1 MNVWQRAAG
10 DGQRAASGRRHRA
23 VAAETAWGWQQ
34 KAADCRQAGSGQRAA
49 GSGQRAA
56 GSGQRAAGSG
66 QRAAGEASF
75 VGSDGNGGYVGLM
88 GSAIDTQVA
97 AVNELTARWAA
108 LSGDRDFVVSGA
120 GVWPLLALLAAAADG
135 PARAELEA
143 AVGLPAE
150 RAQGAALEVLRI
162 MAEAEELSAAL
173 GAWFAE
179 GFPLHRAW
187 TDSLP
192 PDIIGR
198 LTGQEALDSWA
209 ARGTGGLIDRFPL
222 RIEPDTMLVL
232 ATALVA
238 KTEWCEHFADAV
250 LRPETGPWRGI
261 VGRGLTR
268 TTGDLSQVSLLD
280 GPDLVTRVVVTGTGD
295 LDVHLLLGA
304 ESNGGESP
312 DTGLP
317 GIVHGTKP
325 NDSGSPDTMLGAA
338 PGSTEPPR
346 TSSPGAV
353 LTTGLAA
360 LTGDVPVRNHLP
372 PGTTGPGLRVTQH
385 RAPRPGDRLDI
396 RLPPFEIR
404 SSHDLCATPELF
416 GLTAA
421 MRTDRNH
428 FPAISPEPLA
438 LAHGVQDV
446 LARFTREGFEAAAV
460 TSFAAVAVSM
470 PLSAEHLI
478 TQVEVAFDRPFG
490 FLAVH
495 RATGL
500 AVVAGW
506 VAELPARIHA
516 PGDLH
521 D

>member
-1 MNVWQRAAG
+1 
-10 DGQRAASGRRHRA
+10 
-23 VAAETAWGWQQ
+23 
-34 KAADCRQAGSGQRAA
+34 
-49 GSGQRAA
+49 
-56 GSGQRAAGSG
+56 
-66 QRAAGEASF
+66 
-75 VGSDGNGGYVGLM
+75 M
-88 GSAIDTQVA
+88 GSAIDTRVA

-108 LSGDRDFVVSGA
+108 LAGERDFVVSGA

-143 AVGLPAE
+143 AIGLPAE
-150 RAQGAALEVLRI
+150 RAQGAALEIPRI
-162 MAEAEELSAAL
+162 MAEAEDVSAVL

-179 GFPLHRAW
+179 GLPLHHAW

-192 PDIIGR
+192 PDTIGR
-198 LTGQEALDSWA
+198 LTSQETLDSWA

-238 KTEWCEHFADAV
+238 QTEWCEHFADAV

-261 VGRGLTR
+261 AGRGLTR
-268 TTGDLSQVSLLD
+268 TTGDLSEVALLD

-304 ESNGGESP
+304 EPNGGESLDRAP
-312 DTGLP
+312 DTE
-317 GIVHGTKP
+317 
-325 NDSGSPDTMLGAA
+325 SPREG
-338 PGSTEPPR
+338 
-346 TSSPGAV
+346 SPGAV

-360 LTGDVPVRNHLP
+360 LTGDVPVRDHLP
-372 PGTTGPGLRVTQH
+372 PGTIGPGLRVTQH

-396 RLPPFEIR
+396 HLPPFEIR

-495 RATGL
+495 RTTGL

-516 PGDLH
+516 PDDLH

>member
-1 MNVWQRAAG
+1 
-10 DGQRAASGRRHRA
+10 
-23 VAAETAWGWQQ
+23 
-34 KAADCRQAGSGQRAA
+34 
-49 GSGQRAA
+49 
-56 GSGQRAAGSG
+56 
-66 QRAAGEASF
+66 
-75 VGSDGNGGYVGLM
+75 M

-108 LSGDRDFVVSGA
+108 VAGDRDFVVSGA
-120 GVWPLLALLAAAADG
+120 GIWPLLALLAAAAED

-150 RAQGAALEVLRI
+150 RAQDAALEVLRI
-162 MAEAEELSAAL
+162 MAEAEDLSAVL

-179 GFPLHRAW
+179 GLPLHRTW

-192 PDIIGR
+192 PNTIGR
-198 LTGQEALDSWA
+198 LTSQEALDSWA
-209 ARGTGGLIDRFPL
+209 ARGTGGLIDKFPL

-238 KTEWCEHFADAV
+238 KTEWCEHFADAM

-261 VGRGLTR
+261 AGRGLTR
-268 TTGDLSQVSLLD
+268 TTGDLSQVALLD

-312 DTGLP
+312 DTE
-317 GIVHGTKP
+317 
-325 NDSGSPDTMLGAA
+325 SPRKG
-338 PGSTEPPR
+338 
-346 TSSPGAV
+346 SPGAV

-372 PGTTGPGLRVTQH
+372 SGTTGPGLRVTQH

-416 GLTAA
+416 GLIAA

-438 LAHGVQDV
+438 LAQGVQDV

-460 TSFAAVAVSM
+460 TSFAVRAVSM

-506 VAELPARIHA
+506 VAELPARTDA
-516 PGDLH
+516 PDLLH

>member
-1 MNVWQRAAG
+1 
-10 DGQRAASGRRHRA
+10 
-23 VAAETAWGWQQ
+23 
-34 KAADCRQAGSGQRAA
+34 
-49 GSGQRAA
+49 
-56 GSGQRAAGSG
+56 
-66 QRAAGEASF
+66 
-75 VGSDGNGGYVGLM
+75 M

-108 LSGDRDFVVSGA
+108 VAGERDFVVSGA
-120 GVWPLLALLAAAADG
+120 GIWPLLALLAAAADD

-150 RAQGAALEVLRI
+150 RAHSAALEVLRI
-162 MAEAEELSAAL
+162 MAEAEDLSAVL
-173 GAWFAE
+173 GVWFAE
-179 GFPLHRAW
+179 ELPLHRVW
-187 TDSLP
+187 SDSLP
-192 PDIIGR
+192 PDTIGR
-198 LTGQEALDSWA
+198 LTIQAALDAWA
-209 ARGTGGLIDRFPL
+209 ARGTDGLIDRFPL
-222 RIEPDTMLVL
+222 RIDPDTMLVL

-238 KTEWCEHFADAV
+238 KTEWREHFVDAV

-261 VGRGLTR
+261 DGRGLTR

-280 GPDLVTRVVVTGTGD
+280 GSEPVTRVVVTGTGD

-304 ESNGGESP
+304 APDATESP
-312 DTGLP
+312 DA
-317 GIVHGTKP
+317 
-325 NDSGSPDTMLGAA
+325 SP
-338 PGSTEPPR
+338 
-346 TSSPGAV
+346 PGAV

-360 LTGDVPVRNHLP
+360 LTGQVPVRDHLP
-372 PGTTGPGLRVTQH
+372 PGTTGPGLRVTRH

-396 RLPPFEIR
+396 RMPPFEIR

-438 LAHGVQDV
+438 LAQGAQDV

-460 TSFAAVAVSM
+460 TGLAMRAVSM

-478 TQVEVAFDRPFG
+478 TQVEVVFDRPFG

-506 VAELPARIHA
+506 VAELPGRAGG
-516 PGDLH
+516 PDDLFG
-521 D
+521 

>member
-1 MNVWQRAAG
+1 
-10 DGQRAASGRRHRA
+10 
-23 VAAETAWGWQQ
+23 
-34 KAADCRQAGSGQRAA
+34 
-49 GSGQRAA
+49 
-56 GSGQRAAGSG
+56 
-66 QRAAGEASF
+66 
-75 VGSDGNGGYVGLM
+75 M
-88 GSAIDTQVA
+88 GSAIDTQVT
-97 AVNELTARWAA
+97 AVNELTARWTAVA
-108 LSGDRDFVVSGA
+108 GERDFVVSGA

-143 AVGLPAE
+143 AIGLPAE
-150 RAQGAALEVLRI
+150 RAQGAALEILRI
-162 MAEAEELSAAL
+162 MAEAEDLSAVL

-179 GFPLHRAW
+179 GLPLHRAW

-192 PDIIGR
+192 PDTIGR
-198 LTGQEALDSWA
+198 LTTQEAMDSWA

-222 RIEPDTMLVL
+222 RIDPDTMLVL

-238 KTEWCEHFADAV
+238 KTEWREHFADAV
-250 LRPETGPWRGI
+250 LLPENGPWRGI

-268 TTGDLSQVSLLD
+268 TTRDLSEVALLD
-280 GPDLVTRVVVTGTGD
+280 GLDLVTRVVVTGTGD
-295 LDVHLLLGA
+295 LDVHLLLGT

-312 DTGLP
+312 DTA
-317 GIVHGTKP
+317 
-325 NDSGSPDTMLGAA
+325 PDTE
-338 PGSTEPPR
+338 SPR
-346 TSSPGAV
+346 KGSPGAV

-360 LTGDVPVRNHLP
+360 LTGDVPVRDHLP
-372 PGTTGPGLRVTQH
+372 PGTIGPGLRVTQH

-404 SSHDLCATPELF
+404 ASHDLCATPELF

-438 LAHGVQDV
+438 LAQGAQDV

-478 TQVEVAFDRPFG
+478 TEVEVAFDRPFG

-506 VAELPARIHA
+506 VAELPARTDA
-516 PGDLH
+516 PDLLH